1 PSRNRGTPSV
11 SVARQRTIVSPN
23 AMRAEPSAN
32 FETPTSMVTG
42 RSASAARPSGRL
54 NFATRRLPHRAQL
67 RIGVRLQLAARG
79 LRALLDP
86 ADVRREALV
95 RFAERGLGIEAPLA
109 RLGDEVEQQLAEEL
123 GIVDVERQLD
133 TRRAELHARGPLL
146 QPLGGEERRQR
157 SWDAVEDRRPR
168 LLVAL
173 DLLPLHEEILALEAR
188 TGEDVRMT
196 A

>member
-32 FETPTSMVTG
+32 FETPTSIVTG

-67 RIGVRLQLAARG
+67 HVGERLQLASRG
-79 LRALLDP
+79 LRALLDAP
-86 ADVRREALV
+86 DVRREALV
-95 RFAERGLGIEAPLA
+95 RLAERGLGVEAALA
-109 RLGDEVEQQLAEEL
+109 SLGDQIEEELAEEL

-133 TRRAELHARGPLL
+133 ARRTELHAG
-146 QPLGGEERRQR
+146 
-157 SWDAVEDRRPR
+157 
-168 LLVAL
+168 
-173 DLLPLHEEILALEAR
+173 
-188 TGEDVRMT
+188 
-196 A
+196 